1 MNAIKIK
8 DLEDLKKLI
17 KDIDIDGSY
26 NIEIEDSC
34 RFYAVSDEDYD
45 LLCSVKEMIE
55 TDFKNDNQ
63 TVKIVSNDI
72 SQELSFE
79 QYEVLKKQINEAL
92 DKTLKPKAE
101 KLN

>member
-1 MNAIKIK
+1 MNSIKIK
-8 DLEDLKKLI
+8 NLDDLKKLI
-17 KDIDIDGSY
+17 KDIDIEGSFD
-26 NIEIEDSC
+26 IEIDESC

-45 LLCSVKEMIE
+45 LLCSVKEMIDTE
-55 TDFKNDNQ
+55 FKHDNQ
-63 TVKIVSNDI
+63 TVRIVSNDMN
-72 SQELSFE
+72 QELSFE